1 MTNKIEIIVRH
12 YVKKFIAEAL
22 TDLDAL
28 VERKVATRLDSL
40 SVLREVVGSP
50 APTRNLQETLAGE
63 VPSSNTAPTA
73 PRRKLTPEDL
83 GVSPEMWEAVY
94 SDTAA
99 SDSPILS
106 EVRDYSEDQPS
117 AERPETA
124 PEEAMVAAGL
134 MRDYSKHM
142 TAFAKKDKQV
152 LGDVDLE
159 LQRREILNKTI
170 R

>member
-1 MTNKIEIIVRH
+1 MANKIEIIVRH
-12 YVKKFIAEAL
+12 YVKKFITEAL
-22 TDLDAL
+22 IDLDAL

-40 SVLREVVGSP
+40 SVLREVVGSQS
-50 APTRNLQETLAGE
+50 PTLKTAIEQDLPLSNS
-63 VPSSNTAPTA
+63 PSMP
-73 PRRKLTPEDL
+73 PRKKLTPEDL
-83 GVSPEMWEAVY
+83 GVTPEMWEAVY

-106 EVRDYSEDQPS
+106 EVRDYSEEQPS